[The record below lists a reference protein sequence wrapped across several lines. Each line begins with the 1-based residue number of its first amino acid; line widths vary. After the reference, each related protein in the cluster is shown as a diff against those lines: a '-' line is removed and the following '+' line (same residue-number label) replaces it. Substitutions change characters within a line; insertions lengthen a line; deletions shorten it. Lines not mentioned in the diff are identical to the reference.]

1 MSPEKIQALKHI
13 AEKLNKKIKLIPNML
28 YRDNCGIPYEEGC
41 EITDFVYLMK
51 NADFVFT
58 DSFHGACF
66 ATIYQHPFIAYMNKD
81 RGASR
86 YQVFHAL
93 GLEKCLVSDLSDI
106 YINNL
111 FFETIDF
118 SNCSNILAHEKEKA
132 EKWLLDQMKKD
143 KKIDKSDLLYDYIVS
158 MKQLKYKK
166 NQNTISIKKAKRLY
180 YKYSFLSKLFI
191 GKRRR
196 KYLEKK
202 QKYKLAY
209 KDLKKLQ

>member
-1 MSPEKIQALKHI
+1 
-13 AEKLNKKIKLIPNML
+13 
-28 YRDNCGIPYEEGC
+28 
-41 EITDFVYLMK
+41 
-51 NADFVFT
+51 
-58 DSFHGACF
+58 
-66 ATIYQHPFIAYMNKD
+66 
-81 RGASR
+81 
-86 YQVFHAL
+86 
-93 GLEKCLVSDLSDI
+93 
-106 YINNL
+106 
-111 FFETIDF
+111 
-118 SNCSNILAHEKEKA
+118 
-132 EKWLLDQMKKD
+132 
-143 KKIDKSDLLYDYIVS
+143 